1 MSKKKKN
8 GEKVSGDPR
17 KRQAEAKKSSKLQPS
32 ERYNGNFEGSGVEI
46 NNDLLSSSDLDNADE
61 LAEQFFNTFPDW
73 KKTKSWDVQ
82 SQIIRAFDAFVMWK
96 KEAEG
101 SYFDLKRCFEVN
113 KVTDVAEDIRS
124 FLINKGLYIESD
136 TQWNENSR

>member
-8 GEKVSGDPR
+8 GAKVSGDPR
-17 KRQAEAKKSSKLQPS
+17 KRQAEKLNAEAKKSSRLQSS
-32 ERYNGNFEGSGVEI
+32 ELYNGNFEGSGVEI

-61 LAEQFFNTFPDW
+61 LVEQFFNAFPDW

-101 SYFDLKRCFEVN
+101 SFFDLKRCFEVN
-113 KVTDVAEDIRS
+113 KVTDVAADVRS

-136 TQWNENSR
+136 TQ